1 MENLIFFEFW
11 SPHITLS
18 VQTQSVLDKVGL
30 TAKDFAFNPRNKY
43 AGEIS
48 FLLKMFPQALEDQM
62 KRYRAL
68 VKSVENKNLADINEQ
83 IYRLAGLVIIGSFSS
98 VEIRRL
104 VRMISWS
111 IAEFEKSILFNN
123 YFLENSEIKN
133 SSFL

>member
-1 MENLIFFEFW
+1 MENFTFVELW

-68 VKSVENKNLADINEQ
+68 VKSVDKENKNLADINEQ

-111 IAEFEKSILFNN
+111 IAEFEKT
-123 YFLENSEIKN
+123 KV
-133 SSFL
+133 